1 MSKILELRSVHK
13 PILSRKELVALIA
26 SSMTMGS
33 IPIFCQLT
41 LFAPIHCYFWACL
54 NQTTKLVTGMLLFIG
69 IAYAFG
75 SLFALLFKS
84 SRRYAQKA
92 LLISLCF
99 VIFLFSGLKARSA
112 LRMKQF
118 EDLVDRSKPLIA
130 AISLFEKDHGRPPAK
145 LELLV
150 PKYISGVPHTGLGA
164 YPDYEYSTP
173 GTSLGQEAS
182 WELSVDCPVGFF
194 KFDAF
199 YYLPTEKYP
208 EDVFGGYL
216 EPIKSW
222 AYFHD

>member
-1 MSKILELRSVHK
+1 MEPQTVKK
-13 PILSRKELVALIA
+13 PILSKKELVALIA
-26 SSMTMGS
+26 SSMVLGS
-33 IPIFCQLT
+33 VPILCQLL
-41 LFAPIHCYFWACL
+41 LFAPIHCYSWAL
-54 NQTTKLVTGMLLFIG
+54 INQCTTIVISLLLLFGLASVIS
-69 IAYAFG
+69 
-75 SLFALLFKS
+75 SLLVFLIRR
-84 SRRYAQKA
+84 SRYEPIRV
-92 LLISLCF
+92 LLISLC
-99 VIFLFSGLKARSA
+99 VVVSVLIGLKGRS
-112 LRMKQF
+112 LIRNFQF
-118 EDLVDRSKPLIA
+118 EDLADRSKPLIA
-130 AISLFEKDHGRPPAK
+130 AITHYQKDHDGPPTK

-150 PKYISGVPHTGLGA
+150 PKYINKIPHTGLGA

-216 EPIKSW
+216 EPIKNW

>member
-1 MSKILELRSVHK
+1 MLLAR
-13 PILSRKELVALIA
+13 
-26 SSMTMGS
+26 SMTVGS
-33 IPIFCQLT
+33 VPIFCQLL

-54 NQTTKLVTGMLLFIG
+54 NQTTNLVTGMLLFIG
-69 IAYAFG
+69 IAYVFG
-75 SLFALLFKS
+75 SLLALLFKS
-84 SRRYAQKA
+84 SRRYAQKV

-99 VIFLFSGLKARSA
+99 VIFIFSGLKARSA
-112 LRMKQF
+112 VRMKQF

-130 AISLFEKDHGRPPAK
+130 AIALFEKGHGRPPAK

-150 PKYISGVPHTGLGA
+150 PKYISGVPNTGLGA
-164 YPDYEYSTP
+164 YPNYDYNTPSTSQGP
-173 GTSLGQEAS
+173 EAP
-182 WELSVDCPVGFF
+182 WGLSVDCPVGFF

>member
-1 MSKILELRSVHK
+1 MLEPQTVKK

-26 SSMTMGS
+26 SSTVLGS
-33 IPIFCQLT
+33 VPILCQLL
-41 LFAPIHCYFWACL
+41 LFAPIHCYSWACL
-54 NQTTKLVTGMLLFIG
+54 NQITNIGAGMLLFFGIG
-69 IAYAFG
+69 HILA
-75 SLFALLFKS
+75 SLLALLFKS
-84 SRRYAQKA
+84 SRHYALRT

-99 VIFLFSGLKARSA
+99 VVCSLCGLKGRSVI
-112 LRMKQF
+112 RTKQF
-118 EDLVDRSKPLIA
+118 EDLADRSKPLIA
-130 AISLFEKDHGRPPAK
+130 AITHYQKDHDGPPTK

-150 PKYISGVPHTGLGA
+150 PKYINKIPHTGLGA